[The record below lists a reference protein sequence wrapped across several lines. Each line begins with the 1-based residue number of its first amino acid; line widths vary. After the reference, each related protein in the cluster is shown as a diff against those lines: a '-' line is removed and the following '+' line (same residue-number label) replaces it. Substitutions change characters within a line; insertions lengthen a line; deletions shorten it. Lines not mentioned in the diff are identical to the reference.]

1 MSGGVIG
8 AVWLAAAA
16 ACSASAAHAATVTV
30 QVGEV
35 ASAKGRV
42 LVALCDEATFL
53 KRCAHVATVPAKRGA
68 VDVSFPNVPPGR
80 YAVMTY
86 HDENGDKQ
94 LNRSLIGVP
103 TEGVGFSR
111 QAKGIMGPPKF
122 ADAAV
127 MVTQANA
134 TFMVDLL
141 Y

>member
-1 MSGGVIG
+1 MNGGLFG
-8 AVWLAAAA
+8 AVWLAAA
-16 ACSASAAHAATVTV
+16 ACSASAAQAATVTV
-30 QVGEV
+30 QIGEV

-53 KRCAHVATVPAKRGA
+53 KRCAHVAAVPAKRGA
-68 VDVSFPNVPPGR
+68 VSVSFTDIPPGR

-86 HDENGDKQ
+86 HDENGDKR

-103 TEGVGFSR
+103 TEGVGFSGH
-111 QAKGIMGPPKF
+111 AKGIMGPPKF

-127 MVTQANA
+127 MVTKANA
-134 TFMVDLL
+134 TLAVDLL